1 MDGLIALAD
10 AFTQLTSS
18 QMLFHVMWATL
29 LGIFV
34 GSLPGL
40 TATMGVA
47 LLTTLTYTLERDAAI
62 TVLICMYVG
71 AIYGGSRSAI
81 LLNIPGTPASAAT
94 ALDGYPLA
102 RAGRAGYAMALATAG
117 SAMGTLVG
125 ILLLVMLAPP
135 LAEAALN
142 FGSFEFFWL
151 AVFGIVISGQLTGGI
166 SPLKGYIAGL
176 LGLMVAMIGSEGIH
190 AHVRF
195 NMGIRDLNGGIGLI
209 PAMVGAFG
217 FAEVLTVMWRAK
229 AKVVNTSGEKDR
241 ILPKLVDLWRYKFTI
256 LRSGIIGTLVG
267 IIPGVGEDIG
277 AWASYAAA
285 RRGSK
290 EKHLY
295 GKGSYE
301 GLTAA
306 ETGNSAVVPGAL
318 IPALTLAVPGSA
330 PAAVLIAALFIHGV
344 RPGPMIMI
352 EQPDF
357 IYSVAVMLIFATIA
371 IAVFGL
377 FLTRFFVLVL
387 KVPREVL
394 MPIVFTLCVI
404 GPYALTQRTFE
415 IWVMVVFGILGF
427 LLRQMKYPM
436 APLVLGIILGA
447 LLDKSL
453 RRGLTLSDGDLTP
466 FFTRPIS
473 AVFVIIIT
481 ASIILGIP
489 AVRRTIGK
497 GLDRMLKRE
506 AERSN
511 QTNGET

>member
-1 MDGLIALAD
+1 MDGLASFLGALGAL
-10 AFTQLTSS
+10 LTPMS
-18 QMLFHVMWATL
+18 LFHVAWSTL

-47 LLTTLTYTLERDAAI
+47 LLTTLTYTMDRDSAI
-62 TVLICMYVG
+62 LVLLCMYVG

-94 ALDGYPLA
+94 SLDGFPLA
-102 RAGRAGYAMALATAG
+102 QRGEAGYAMGLATAG
-117 SAMGTLVG
+117 SALGTIVG
-125 ILLLVMLAPP
+125 ILLLVLLAPP
-135 LAEAALN
+135 LAEIALE

-151 AVFGIVISGQLTGGI
+151 AVFGIVISGQLTGGV
-166 SPLKGYIAGL
+166 SPLRGYIAGI
-176 LGLMVAMIGSEGIH
+176 LGLSVAMIGSDGIH

-195 NMGIRDLNGGIGLI
+195 NLGWGELNGGIGLI

-217 FAEVLTVMWRAK
+217 FAEVLTVMWRRRAEM
-229 AKVVNTSGEKDR
+229 VEGDRSGASPDR
-241 ILPKLVDLWRYKFTI
+241 VLPRLADLWRYKFTI
-256 LRSGIIGTLVG
+256 GRSGVIGTLVG

-285 RRGSK
+285 KRTSPERDQF
-290 EKHLY
+290 
-295 GKGSYE
+295 GKGSKE

-330 PAAVLIAALFIHGV
+330 PAAVLIAALFIHGI

-357 IYSVAVMLIFATIA
+357 IYSVAAMLILATAAIA
-371 IAVFGL
+371 IFGL
-377 FLTRFFVLVL
+377 SLTRLFIQVLRI
-387 KVPREVL
+387 PRELL
-394 MPIVFTLCVI
+394 MPVVFTLCVI
-404 GPYALTQRTFE
+404 GPYALTQRVFD
-415 IWVMVVFGILGF
+415 IWVMVFFGIVGF
-427 LLRQMKYPM
+427 VLRQMNFPM
-436 APLVLGIILGA
+436 APLVLGIILGD

-453 RRGLTLSDGDLTP
+453 RRGLILSDGELSP

-473 AVFVIIIT
+473 AIFVVIIVT
-481 ASIILGIP
+481 SILVGLGP
-489 AVRRTIGK
+489 VRR
-497 GLDRMLKRE
+497 GLAALKARTFGN
-506 AERSN
+506 A
-511 QTNGET
+511 GGGG

>member
-1 MDGLIALAD
+1 MEGLWALGD
-10 AFTQLTSS
+10 AFVRMSS
-18 QMLFHVMWATL
+18 FESLMHVAWATL

-47 LLTTLTYTLERDAAI
+47 LLTTLTYSLDRDTAI
-62 TVLICMYVG
+62 LVLICMYVG

-94 ALDGYPLA
+94 ALDGFPLA
-102 RAGRAGYAMALATAG
+102 QRGEAGYAMALATAG
-117 SAMGTLVG
+117 SALGTLVG
-125 ILLLVMLAPP
+125 IVLLVIFAPP
-135 LAEAALN
+135 LAEAALK

-151 AVFGIVISGQLTGGI
+151 AVFGIVISGQITGNA

-176 LGLMVAMIGSEGIH
+176 LGLMVAMIGSDGLH
-190 AHVRF
+190 AHIRF
-195 NMGIRDLNGGIGLI
+195 NLGIDALNGGIGLI

-217 FAEVLTVMWRAK
+217 FAEVLTVMWRHK
-229 AKVVNTSGEKDR
+229 AKLAARHLRGSRV
-241 ILPKLVDLWRYKFTI
+241 LPRFIDLWRYKFTVG
-256 LRSGIIGTLVG
+256 RSGVIGTMVG

-285 RRGSK
+285 RRISK
-290 EKHLY
+290 ERQNF
-295 GKGSYE
+295 GKGSLE

-330 PAAVLIAALFIHGV
+330 PAAVLIAALFIHGI

-352 EQPDF
+352 EQPEF
-357 IYSVAVMLIFATIA
+357 IYSVAVMLVFATLA

-377 FLTRFFVLVL
+377 SLTRLFVMVL
-387 KVPREVL
+387 RIPREFL

-404 GPYALTQRTFE
+404 GPYALTQRIFD
-415 IWVMVVFGILGF
+415 IWVMVAFGLIGF
-427 LLRQMKYPM
+427 VLRQMNYPI
-436 APLVLGIILGA
+436 APLVLGIILGD

-453 RRGLTLSDGDLTP
+453 RRGLTLSDGDLSP
-466 FFTRPIS
+466 FLTRPIS
-473 AVFVIIIT
+473 AVFALII
-481 ASIILGIP
+481 AVSIVVSFP
-489 AVRRTIGK
+489 AVRGALGRFNPFGQGGAPGNPK
-497 GLDRMLKRE
+497 GD
-506 AERSN
+506 
-511 QTNGET
+511 QQ

>member
-1 MDGLIALAD
+1 MEPLAALIGAFGPLLAP
-10 AFTQLTSS
+10 T
-18 QMLFHVMWATL
+18 MLFHVFWATL
-29 LGIFV
+29 LGILV

-47 LLTTLTYTLERDAAI
+47 LLTTLTYTLDSDAAI
-62 TVLICMYVG
+62 LVLICMYVG

-94 ALDGYPLA
+94 SLDGYPLA
-102 RAGRAGYAMALATAG
+102 QQGRASYAMALATAG
-117 SAMGTLVG
+117 SALGTIVG
-125 ILLLVMLAPP
+125 ILLLVLLAPP

-151 AVFGIVISGQLTGGI
+151 TVFGIVISGQLTGGTR
-166 SPLKGYIAGL
+166 PLKGYIAGL

-195 NMGIRDLNGGIGLI
+195 NLGYDQLNGGIGLI

-229 AKVVNTSGEKDR
+229 GRLAFSTTTGDR
-241 ILPKLVDLWRYKFTI
+241 ILPRLADLRRYKFTI
-256 LRSGIIGTLVG
+256 GRSGVIGTLVG

-285 RRGSK
+285 RRVSR
-290 EKHLY
+290 ERDRF
-295 GKGSYE
+295 GKGSTE
-301 GLTAA
+301 GLVAA

-330 PAAVLIAALFIHGV
+330 PAAVLIAALFIHGI
-344 RPGPMIMI
+344 RPGPMIMF

-357 IYSVAVMLIFATIA
+357 IYSVAAMLFLATIA
-371 IAVFGL
+371 ILALGL
-377 FLTRFFVLVL
+377 ALTRAFVLIL
-387 KVPREVL
+387 RVPREYL
-394 MPIVFTLCVI
+394 MPLVFALCVI
-404 GPYALTQRTFE
+404 GPYALTQRPFE
-415 IWVMVVFGILGF
+415 ILVMTVFGLVGF
-427 LLRQMKYPM
+427 VLRQMNYPM

-453 RRGLTLSDGDLTP
+453 RRGLTLSDGSLEP
-466 FFTRPIS
+466 FFARPVSAAFAALILIS
-473 AVFVIIIT
+473 
-481 ASIILGIP
+481 ILLGVAP
-489 AVRRTIGK
+489 VRRWAGRRLRRL
-497 GLDRMLKRE
+497 LDRIG
-506 AERSN
+506 ATGER
-511 QTNGET
+511 QT

>member
-1 MDGLIALAD
+1 
-10 AFTQLTSS
+10 
-18 QMLFHVMWATL
+18 L

-47 LLTTLTYTLERDAAI
+47 LLTTLTYTLERDTAI
-62 TVLICMYVG
+62 LVLICMYVG

-102 RAGRAGYAMALATAG
+102 QRGQAGYAMALATAG
-117 SAMGTLVG
+117 SALGTLVG
-125 ILLLVMLAPP
+125 IALVVLLAPP
-135 LAEAALN
+135 LAEIALN

-151 AVFGIVISGQLTGGI
+151 ALFGIIISAQLTAG
-166 SPLKGYIAGL
+166 SSQLKGYIAGL

-195 NMGIRDLNGGIGLI
+195 NLGISDLNGGIALI

-217 FAEVLTVMWRAK
+217 FAEVLSVMWRPPGQLVDTK
-229 AKVVNTSGEKDR
+229 SGGSR
-241 ILPKLVDLWRYKFTI
+241 TLPRLSDLWRYKFTI
-256 LRSGIIGTLVG
+256 GRSGIIGTLVG

-277 AWASYAAA
+277 AWASYAVAK
-285 RRGSK
+285 RFSK
-290 EKHLY
+290 ERDQF
-295 GKGSYE
+295 GNGSTE

-357 IYSVAVMLIFATIA
+357 IYSVAAMLVLATIA
-371 IAVFGL
+371 IAIFGL
-377 FLTRFFVLVL
+377 SLTRVFILVL
-387 KVPREVL
+387 KVPRELL
-394 MPIVFTLCVI
+394 MPVVFTLCVI
-404 GPYALTQRTFE
+404 GPYALTQRLFD
-415 IWVMVVFGILGF
+415 IWVMLAFGLLGF
-427 LLRQMKYPM
+427 VLRQMKYPM
-436 APLVLGIILGA
+436 PPLVLGIILGT

-453 RRGLTLSDGDLTP
+453 RRGLILSDGDISP

-473 AVFVIIIT
+473 LGFAVLIT
-481 ASIILGIP
+481 VTILLSIPPI
-489 AVRRTIGK
+489 RRQLSKLSQLT
-497 GLDRMLKRE
+497 
-506 AERSN
+506 S
-511 QTNGET
+511 